1 MNTLANIGAKF
12 LNISISENYHDGI
25 TDFYR
30 YLAAIYSDKT
40 LFLIRSCFQLVN
52 PMIPINKFYGAY
64 IGRT

>member
-1 MNTLANIGAKF
+1 MTTLTNMGAKI

-25 TDFYR
+25 TEFYR

-52 PMIPINKFYGAY
+52 PMIPINEFDDAY
-64 IGRT
+64 IERT